1 MHILVVEQEV
11 PTVRSLAR
19 GLERYDHEVR
29 RVTTGAA
36 ALEQHE
42 AADLVLLDLDLPD
55 MDSLEVCRRI
65 RRTSCTPVIA
75 FNEPGTGLDRILSL
89 QAGADDCL
97 EKPFEFRELL
107 ARMEAV
113 MRRVWPKETAA
124 RESTALTLGSLTID
138 AASREVRV
146 DGAEVELT
154 RKEFDLLH
162 YLARNSK
169 TVVTRQRLMAEVWED
184 PESHVLGARAS
195 RTLDTHVS
203 SLRTKLGRSSW
214 ILNVRG
220 VGFRVGH
227 G

>member
-1 MHILVVEQEV
+1 MEILVVEEEV
-11 PTVRSLAR
+11 PHDRSLAR

-29 RVTTGAA
+29 RVTTGTA
-36 ALEQHE
+36 ALEHHGS
-42 AADLVLLDLDLPD
+42 ADMMLLDLELPD
-55 MDSLEVCRRI
+55 MDSLEVCRRV
-65 RRTSCTPVIA
+65 RRTSCTPIIA
-75 FNEPGTGLDRILSL
+75 FNDRGTGLDRILAL
-89 QAGADDCL
+89 QAGADDCI

-107 ARMEAV
+107 ARIEAV
-113 MRRVWPKETAA
+113 MRRVWPKEPVDNGAA
-124 RESTALTLGSLTID
+124 ALTVGALTID

-146 DGAEVELT
+146 DGATVELT

-162 YLARNSK
+162 YLARHSK
-169 TVVTRQRLMAEVWED
+169 TVVTRQRLMAEIWED
-184 PESHVLGARAS
+184 PEAHAFGSRAS

-203 SLRTKLGRSSW
+203 SLRSKLGRSTW

>member
-1 MHILVVEQEV
+1 MEILVVEEEV
-11 PTVRSLAR
+11 PHDRSLAR
-19 GLERYDHEVR
+19 GLERYNHEVR
-29 RVTTGAA
+29 RVTTGTA
-36 ALEQHE
+36 ALERHE
-42 AADLVLLDLDLPD
+42 SVDMMLLDLELPD
-55 MDSLEVCRRI
+55 MDSLEVCRRV
-65 RRTSCTPVIA
+65 RRTSCTPIIA
-75 FNEPGTGLDRILSL
+75 FNQPGTGLDRILAL
-89 QAGADDCL
+89 QAGADDCI

-113 MRRVWPKETAA
+113 MRRVWPKEPVDTDA
-124 RESTALTLGSLTID
+124 TALTVGALTID

-146 DGAEVELT
+146 DGAPVELT

-162 YLARNSK
+162 YLAQHQK
-169 TVVTRQRLMAEVWED
+169 TVVTRQRLMAEIWED
-184 PESHVLGARAS
+184 PEAHAFGSRAS

-203 SLRTKLGRSSW
+203 SLRSKLGRSTW